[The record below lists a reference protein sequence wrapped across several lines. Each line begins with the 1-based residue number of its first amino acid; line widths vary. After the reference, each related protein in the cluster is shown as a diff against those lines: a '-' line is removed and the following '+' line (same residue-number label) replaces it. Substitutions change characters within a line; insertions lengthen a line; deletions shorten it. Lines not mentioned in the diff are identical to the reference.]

1 MKKLLLLLLCLPLF
15 VACGDNGE
23 DDITSSEKTITYKF
37 NTNAT
42 PTGTNNLIGVQIYQG
57 TKTNSSDMVMYSPY
71 AYGLFDDFSK
81 IKLDLPKEYEYR
93 IVSTVVVDGKSKV
106 GQDNNGYL
114 KPFSIRDKGTALTN
128 TFTLDSEKAMLLLN
142 ESTTTVVKSSN
153 KKSGAAETE
162 LEDVVVPQLDRYY
175 GEAVEYSGE
184 SKDNP
189 VVDMD
194 RYVFGVRLN
203 VTFEGSHIEPTDCI
217 FLTIEGSSDTLKVYA
232 SDEVKSIERMYTFTN
247 LSKEQTPRSIPLRVF
262 YKDPFNGELIEFS
275 KNATERLYRGDLMIL
290 NQTVY
295 RDETSWKF
303 PFKWDAIIGYY
314 GDRGN

>member
-1 MKKLLLLLLCLPLF
+1 M
-15 VACGDNGE
+15 ACGDDNE
-23 DDITSSEKTITYKF
+23 NDIVNTEKTIAYKF
-37 NTNAT
+37 NSKAA
-42 PTGTNNLIGVQIYQG
+42 PTGTNNLIGVQIFKG
-57 TKTNSSDMVMYSPY
+57 AKGASTDMIEYSPY

-81 IKLDLPKEYEYR
+81 IKLDLPKEYEYK

-114 KPFSIRDKGTALTN
+114 KPFSIRDKGIALTN
-128 TFTLDSEKAMLLLN
+128 AFTLDSEKAMLLLN

-162 LEDVVVPQLDRYY
+162 LEDVAVPQLDRYY

-184 SKDNP
+184 SKENP
-189 VVDMD
+189 LVDMD
-194 RYVFGVRLN
+194 RYVFGLRLN

-217 FLTIEGSSDTLKVYA
+217 LLTIEGSSDTLKVYA

-247 LSKEQTPRSIPLRVF
+247 LSKEATPRSIPLRVF
-262 YKDPFNGELIEFS
+262 YKDPFNGELLEFS
-275 KNATERLYRGDLMIL
+275 ENANEKLYRGDLMIL